1 MIPGDVYRF
10 NFPKPEADQRVI
22 GLPHMVVVVSSQGIH
37 YTVNACPISSAK
49 NYEKDLAR
57 GYPTLVKLDGSKY
70 GFLRHDSVILADQ
83 IFCLTT
89 DRLEPSPEMPIGR
102 LSNDDLEQL
111 KGAIFDFLQLGQEE
125 E

>member
-1 MIPGDVYRF
+1 
-10 NFPKPEADQRVI
+10 
-22 GLPHMVVVVSSQGIH
+22 MVVVVSGEGIH
-37 YTVNACPISSAK
+37 YTVNACPISSAQ

-70 GFLRHDSVILADQ
+70 SFLRHDSVILADQ

-89 DRLEPSPEMPIGR
+89 DRLEPSPGTPVGG

-125 E
+125 